1 MHDLS
6 FNKIIHCHGIT
17 VRCTLMNKQ
26 IRNPR
31 SMNRAAQRY
40 LDKVLMTKFLNIIR
54 FCLKFAHRKRACQC
68 ISRLSSFLVQHPN
81 NKHKQKKIMPNKP
94 IVYERSK
101 KSPSKGRKV
110 SRPHEPINHAARTVV
125 EELLNRYDPSQL
137 QNINSLLHK
146 YKVRMRMCISLC
158 NRHVAH
164 YMPYVDSVYLTYHIY
179 ACMCIFAAVC
189 ICLCMCIPVT
199 VDMNKSL
206 LMCTHTYQGRELDL
220 IDLIG
225 NRFADGKPALSTP
238 ATWLFNFLK
247 RTMGDPDAAAAIP
260 PLVSSPATSPSA
272 SSTRSVH
279 THQQTV
285 SSRGQQLLP
294 WA

>member
-1 MHDLS
+1 
-6 FNKIIHCHGIT
+6 
-17 VRCTLMNKQ
+17 
-26 IRNPR
+26 
-31 SMNRAAQRY
+31 
-40 LDKVLMTKFLNIIR
+40 
-54 FCLKFAHRKRACQC
+54 
-68 ISRLSSFLVQHPN
+68 
-81 NKHKQKKIMPNKP
+81 MPNKP

-146 YKVRMRMCISLC
+146 YEVRMRMCISLC

-164 YMPYVDSVYLTYHIY
+164 YMSYFDSGYLSYHIY

-206 LMCTHTYQGRELDL
+206 WMCMPVIVDRNKSLLICIHTYQGRELDL
-220 IDLIG
+220 IE
-225 NRFADGKPALSTP
+225 
-238 ATWLFNFLK
+238 
-247 RTMGDPDAAAAIP
+247 
-260 PLVSSPATSPSA
+260 
-272 SSTRSVH
+272 
-279 THQQTV
+279 
-285 SSRGQQLLP
+285 
-294 WA
+294 